1 MHHVFFGVFS
11 FSTQRRTIV
20 EPPEPLEVGAI
31 VTEHGVKD
39 FVNDLQVDLAACCTK
54 DSQDGWMFRA
64 CWSEKH
70 RTSAFDHNFERDSDI
85 QYPKS
90 IYIF

>member
-1 MHHVFFGVFS
+1 MCVFS
-11 FSTQRRTIV
+11 FSTV
-20 EPPEPLEVGAI
+20 ELPLRFANLLTPSEPLEVGAI

-54 DSQDGWMFRA
+54 DSQDGWLFRA

-70 RTSAFDHNFERDSDI
+70 RTTAFDHNFE
-85 QYPKS
+85 
-90 IYIF
+90 